1 MSPIEHLVD
10 AFPEDIRFVY
20 RHFPLNTIH
29 DKADITARAAEAAG
43 LQGQFFEYHHLLY
56 ERAAEWSSLPGED
69 GVRAMLSEYAAELD
83 LDVEQFEADLDS
95 PEIVAKVQ
103 AAYETAVALGFRG
116 TPTVLLNGQDFP
128 PQYLTAPVEQWAT
141 FIESEKA
148 TAEALADVP
157 QYERPTMMIDVDKE
171 YLATVETE
179 KGTFV
184 IELFPQ
190 SAPETVNSFVFL
202 AREGFYDGIT
212 FHRVLEGFMAQTG
225 DPSATGRGGPGY
237 TFEDEIDPDLTFDGK
252 GWVAM
257 ANAGPNTNG
266 SQWFV
271 TFSAQPDLNGR
282 HAIFGKVIE
291 GMEVVESITRR
302 DPAGDP
308 NAPPGDKIL
317 SITIEER

>member
-1 MSPIEHLVD
+1 VSPIEHLVD

-43 LQGQFFEYHHLLY
+43 LQGQFFEFHNLLY

-69 GVRAMLSEYAAELD
+69 GVRATLSEYAAELD
-83 LDVEQFEADLDS
+83 LDVEQFETDLDS
-95 PEIVAKVQ
+95 PEIVTKLQ
-103 AAYETAVALGFRG
+103 TAYETAVSLGFRG
-116 TPTVLLNGQDFP
+116 TPTVILNGQDFP
-128 PQYLTAPVEQWAT
+128 PQYLTAPTEQWAV

-148 TAEALADVP
+148 TAEALAALP
-157 QYERPTMMIDVDKE
+157 SYERPSMMIDVDQE

-202 AREGFYDGIT
+202 AREGYYDGVT

-225 DPSATGRGGPGY
+225 DPSGTGRGGPGY
-237 TFEDEIDPDLTFDGK
+237 TFEDEIDPDLTFDGP

-257 ANAGPNTNG
+257 ANAGANTNG
-266 SQWFV
+266 SQWFI
-271 TFSAQPDLNGR
+271 TYSAQPGLDGR

-291 GMEVVESITRR
+291 GMEVVDSITRR
-302 DPAGDP
+302 DPSADP
-308 NAPPGDKIL
+308 NAPLGDQIL

>member
-1 MSPIEHLVD
+1 VSPIEHLVD

-43 LQGQFFEYHHLLY
+43 LQGQFFEFHNLLY

-69 GVRAMLSEYAAELD
+69 GVRATLSEYAAELD
-83 LDVEQFEADLDS
+83 LDVERFETDLDS
-95 PEIVAKVQ
+95 PEIVTKLQ
-103 AAYETAVALGFRG
+103 TAYETAVSLGFRG
-116 TPTVLLNGQDFP
+116 TPTVILNGQDFP
-128 PQYLTAPVEQWAT
+128 PQYLTAPTEQWAV

-148 TAEALADVP
+148 TAEALAALP
-157 QYERPTMMIDVDKE
+157 SYERPSMMIDVDKE

-202 AREGFYDGIT
+202 AREGYYDGVT

-225 DPSATGRGGPGY
+225 DPSGTGRGGPGY
-237 TFEDEIDPDLTFDGK
+237 TFEDEIDPDLTFDGP

-257 ANAGPNTNG
+257 ANAGANTNG
-266 SQWFV
+266 SQWFI
-271 TFSAQPDLNGR
+271 TYSAQPGLDGR

-291 GMEVVESITRR
+291 GMEVVDSITRR
-302 DPAGDP
+302 DPSADP
-308 NAPPGDKIL
+308 NAPLGDQIL